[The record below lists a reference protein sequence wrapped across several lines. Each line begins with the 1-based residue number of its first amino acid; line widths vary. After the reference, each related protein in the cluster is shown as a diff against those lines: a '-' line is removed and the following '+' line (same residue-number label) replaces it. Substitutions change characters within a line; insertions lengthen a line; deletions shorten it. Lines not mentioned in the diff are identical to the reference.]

1 MKNISVKLV
10 IAFVISLSTT
20 FAAYSL
26 DEIQIFRHLDKRYPP
41 ANIGVS
47 SDGRIFMSTHLAYG
61 SEHKLV
67 ELTKDGSFSR
77 YPDTDFTPALNGILG
92 TVVDEQG
99 ILWFLDTIW
108 GKDAMGRVIG
118 WDINKNELYRI
129 YYIARPLVNDAYI
142 LNDMAV
148 DRDNEA
154 MYISETASATTSA
167 LLVLDLKT
175 GLVRRVLEGSFA
187 TVPEDKDLM
196 IDGQLVKMQGE
207 AARVGVNPITIDVDN
222 KWVYFAP
229 MTGHKMYRVKTR
241 DLLDQSLSEQALV
254 ERVETYADKPMS
266 DGITIDDEN
275 NIYISDL
282 KNNAIG
288 IIKPDRTYEILF
300 QDDQKLSWVEGFAN
314 AGDLGILAT
323 SNKLFRSPAF
333 NNDDP
338 LPQDFYIM
346 NFQPRGKAVIGR

>member
-1 MKNISVKLV
+1 MICN
-10 IAFVISLSTT
+10 FVIM
-20 FAAYSL
+20 FAVSVVGTSAVYSANDIKVFRAL
-26 DEIQIFRHLDKRYPP
+26 DSRFPP

-47 SDGRIFMSTHLAYG
+47 ADGRIFMSTHLAYG
-61 SEHKLV
+61 SEYKVV
-67 ELTKDGSFSR
+67 ELTENGGFAR

-118 WDINKNELYRI
+118 WDINKNQLYRI

-167 LLVLDLKT
+167 LLVLDLQT
-175 GLVRRVLEGSFA
+175 GLVRRVLDGSFA
-187 TVPEDKDLM
+187 TVPEDKDLI
-196 IDGQLVKMQGE
+196 IDDQLVKMQGQ
-207 AARVGVNPITIDVDN
+207 AARVGVNPITIDVN
-222 KWVYFAP
+222 NEWVYFAP
-229 MTGHKMYRVKTR
+229 MSGHKMYRVKTR
-241 DLLDQSLSEQALV
+241 DLLDQTLSEQALV
-254 ERVETYADKPMS
+254 ARIETYADKPMS
-266 DGITIDDEN
+266 DGITIDADN

-282 KNNAIG
+282 VNNAIG
-288 IIKPDRTYEILF
+288 VIKPDRTYEILF
-300 QDDQKLSWVEGFAN
+300 QDDTKLSWVEGFAN
-314 AGDLGILAT
+314 AGELGILAT

-333 NNDDP
+333 NNDKP
-338 LPQDFYIM
+338 IPNDFYIM
-346 NFQPRGKAVIGR
+346 NFQPIGKAVIGR